1 MNKKNISTTIIFI
14 LLILTVLAIGSYVYI
29 GQKQQNPIIPIP
41 AQTNSNIV
49 TYYCDNGIIKAEYG
63 DNGVSLSLKDGR
75 NITLPQTISGSGI
88 RYELGTTT
96 FSSKGDN
103 AFLTENNIQTYSNC
117 VSGNQTTNQDINT
130 YTNSSKTFS
139 FSYPNKFIL
148 SGGDIGYSQDWA
160 IGSSNLGILLT
171 VVKIPQSFLPKTNF
185 GDAKFTV
192 GTSADPDAIKNC
204 LTPNDGNTGTTSEV
218 LINSRKFTKTEFTD
232 VGAGNYYD
240 TTSYRT
246 LYNDQCYSI
255 EYTIHSTNIFN
266 YSPDQGIKEFNKTDI
281 TLILENIARSF
292 KFI

>member
-1 MNKKNISTTIIFI
+1 MNKKNISTTIIII
-14 LLILTVLAIGSYVYI
+14 LLILTVIAIGSYIYT
-29 GQKQQNPIIPIP
+29 GQNQQISTPVPV
-41 AQTNSNIV
+41 QTNSNTVI
-49 TYYCDNGIIKAEYG
+49 YYCDNGIIKAEYG
-63 DNGVSLSLKDGR
+63 DNNVSLSLKDGR

-96 FSSKGDN
+96 FSSKSAN

-130 YTNSSKTFS
+130 YTDSSKTFS

-148 SGGDIGYSQDWA
+148 SGGDIGYSQDWTM
-160 IGSSNLGILLT
+160 GSSDLGILLT

-185 GDAKFTV
+185 GEAKFTV

-204 LTPNDGNTGTTSEV
+204 LTQNSGNVGTTSEV
-218 LINSRKFTKTEFTD
+218 LINSRKFTKIESVD

-266 YSPDQGIKEFNKTDI
+266 YSPDQGVKEFNKTDI
-281 TLILENIARSF
+281 THILENIVQNF